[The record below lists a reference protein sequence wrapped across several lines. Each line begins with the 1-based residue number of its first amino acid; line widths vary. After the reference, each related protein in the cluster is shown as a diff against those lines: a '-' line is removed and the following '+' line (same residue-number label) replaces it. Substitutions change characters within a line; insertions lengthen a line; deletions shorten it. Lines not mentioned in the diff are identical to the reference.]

1 MPTTAQA
8 TPATRKQRHPANAVA
23 LHLLRYPTSIGN
35 IEALAGVNPQD
46 KAERAELWNR
56 HQHLFAQPGM
66 VAMRAVMDDCKKTAA
81 QRLERGEFCLYPRT
95 AA

>member
-8 TPATRKQRHPANAVA
+8 TPATRTSHKQLNAVEQHLQRHP
-23 LHLLRYPTSIGN
+23 TCIGN

-56 HQHLFAQPGM
+56 YRHMFAKPDM
-66 VAMRAVMDDCKKTAA
+66 AAFRAVMADCKKTAA
-81 QRLERGEFCLYPRT
+81 QRLERGEFCLIPRT